1 MDFSKRKNQNKRLLR
16 WNHQEKLF
24 ARAWLYALRVACVA
38 VLIGVFAL
46 AGIALGTFMGML
58 DGVPEVSLESL
69 AITRQSSKIVDQD
82 GNLVTEI
89 RSAEQRTSIP
99 ISEMPQDLLDATVA
113 IEDARFYS
121 HNGIDL
127 EGILRAGVANL
138 AAGGTSEGGST
149 LTQQMI
155 KKMVLTSDQTWKRKI
170 QEWYLALD
178 LEYQL
183 NQEYG
188 KEQTKKLILESYLN
202 YNFLGNNAYGVEAA
216 AERYFGKHAKD
227 MNLAECALIA
237 GLFNAPSA
245 YDPTV
250 NEDNMAR
257 ERQIH
262 VLDAMLKEGFITQEE
277 YDEAFADPV
286 FARVAEWNS
295 HYEGEQNKVMYSY
308 FVDSV
313 IKQVEE
319 DLQEYLN
326 CSAQEAYNTLYYG
339 GLTIH
344 ITQDEEI
351 QSIVDDVFSDPDNL
365 QADTYYEMDYRLT
378 LFDKKDPNI
387 TENFGSYAL
396 FNTYEDAEAAA
407 AEFKSAYVT
416 EDMHEYTDYVE
427 DLTITE
433 QPQYSMTIIDQHTG
447 HVVALCG
454 GRGEKQSNM
463 GINRAIDSTRQPGS
477 TFKILAS
484 YAAALDVGGFGC
496 SSSMDDSFMQWGDWV
511 PNNWWGTGYYE
522 GGCTM
527 REGIANSKNIVTA
540 KFMREVGVETN
551 FDYVEKFGISTL
563 RREADEDGLTDMVGS
578 LCLGSG
584 SVSNIEI
591 CGAYATIAN
600 AGEYLEPILY
610 THITDMDG
618 DVLYEKEQESHRT
631 IKETTAYMLADMMRD
646 VVTGANGGTGTAC
659 NFDSS
664 MPIAGKTGTTS
675 DANDY
680 SFVGFTPYYTCAIM
694 AGFDYVSY
702 PEIYY
707 ESIDGYSI
715 DPAYLNTV
723 GYDMLDSS
731 VHKEIWSEVMSR
743 IHEPLEYKDEFFEMP
758 EGITWVSVCKDSGKI
773 PGPYCSK
780 DPRGSRVVSDMF
792 NEGDG
797 PEDVCDHHVEVTVC
811 KESGKAATKY
821 CPATETKVFVTRTD
835 EEIEEIGA
843 ENLSKIEDFK
853 YAIYDVKY
861 KNKIKTSSSGSDK
874 TKPAADYVQKY
885 AVECDLH
892 VAPKEESSVLP
903 PNDNSGVPVVSPVG
917 GTSTPNNENTGG

>member
-1 MDFSKRKNQNKRLLR
+1 MDYSKRKNRTKQLLR

-24 ARAWLYALRVACVA
+24 ARVWLYALRVICVA

-46 AGIALGTFMGML
+46 AGVALGTFLGML

-69 AITRQSSKIVDQD
+69 AITRQTSKIVDQE
-82 GNLVTEI
+82 GNLITEI
-89 RSAEQRTSIP
+89 KSAEQRTSIP

-183 NQEYG
+183 NSEFG

-216 AERYFGKHAKD
+216 AERYFGKNAKD

-250 NEDNMAR
+250 NEDNMSR
-257 ERQIH
+257 ERQIQ
-262 VLDAMLKEGFITQEE
+262 VLDAMLKEGFITQAE
-277 YDEAFADPV
+277 YDAAYADDV

-319 DLQEYLN
+319 DLQQYLN
-326 CSAQEAYNTLYYG
+326 CTELEAYNTLYYG

-344 ITQDEEI
+344 ITQDEEV
-351 QSIVDDVFSDPDNL
+351 QSIVDDVFSNPDNL
-365 QADTYYEMDYRLT
+365 QAETYYEMDYRLT
-378 LFDKKDPNI
+378 VFDEKDPNI
-387 TENFGSYAL
+387 TENFGTYAL
-396 FNTYEDAEAAA
+396 FWTHEQAEAAA
-407 AEFKSAYVT
+407 AEFKAAYVT
-416 EDMHEYTDYVE
+416 EGMQEYVDYVD

-496 SSSMDDSFMQWGDWV
+496 GSSMDDAPMQWGDWS
-511 PNNWWGTGYYE
+511 PNNYYSGYDGYK
-522 GGCTM
+522 TM
-527 REGIANSKNIVTA
+527 RDGIRDSLNIVTA
-540 KFMREVGVETN
+540 RFMREVGVEVC
-551 FDYVEKFGISTL
+551 FDYMESFGITSL
-563 RREADEDGLTDMVGS
+563 RREPDENGETDMVGS

-584 SVSNIEI
+584 SVSNIEL

-600 AGEYLEPILY
+600 AGQYIEPILY
-610 THITDMDG
+610 THVTDMDG
-618 DVLYEKEQESHRT
+618 AVLFEKQQETHRT
-631 IKETTAYMLADMMRD
+631 LKETTAFMLCDMMRD
-646 VVTGANGGTGTAC
+646 VVTSGTGDAC
-659 NFDSS
+659 NFDWN
-664 MPIAGKTGTTS
+664 MAIAGKTGTTDDS
-675 DANDY
+675 NDFA
-680 SFVGFTPYYTCAIM
+680 FVGFTPYYTCAIQS
-694 AGFDYVSY
+694 GFDYISY
-702 PEIYY
+702 PSNYY

-715 DPAYLNTV
+715 NPNGAKMV
-723 GYDMLDSS
+723 DSG
-731 VHKEIWSEVMSR
+731 VHKQLWAEVMGQ
-743 IHEPLEYKDEFFEMP
+743 IHEPLEYKDEFFERP
-758 EGITWVSVCKDSGKI
+758 EGLTMISICQDSGKI
-773 PGPYCSK
+773 PTELCYKDARGDRVNYDWIEAGNGP
-780 DPRGSRVVSDMF
+780 DEF
-792 NEGDG
+792 
-797 PEDVCDHHVEVTVC
+797 CDHHVEVTTC
-811 KESGKAATKY
+811 KESGKLATKY
-821 CPATETKVFVTRTD
+821 CPATETKVFITRTE

-843 ENLSKIEDFK
+843 GNLEKIADFE
-853 YAIYDVKY
+853 YAVYDVKY
-861 KNKIKTSSSGSDK
+861 KEYFSDK
-874 TKPAADYVQKY
+874 NSNNSTKPADDYVQKY

-892 VAPKEESSVLP
+892 VAEKEESSVLP
-903 PNDNSGVPVVSPVG
+903 PSGNKPGATAGVVVTPSTRAVSSP
-917 GTSTPNNENTGG
+917 NAENTGG

>member
-1 MDFSKRKNQNKRLLR
+1 MDFSKRKNRNKQLLR
-16 WNHQEKLF
+16 WNHQEKLY
-24 ARAWLYALRVACVA
+24 ARVWLYALRVICVA
-38 VLIGVFAL
+38 ALVGIFAL

-58 DGVPEVSLESL
+58 DGVPEVSLDSL
-69 AITRQSSKIVDQD
+69 AITRQTSKIVDQD
-82 GNLVTEI
+82 GNLITEI
-89 RSAEQRTSIP
+89 KSAEQRTSIP
-99 ISEMPQDLLDATVA
+99 IEEMPQDLLDAVVA

-188 KEQTKKLILESYLN
+188 KERTKGMILESYLN

-250 NEDNMAR
+250 NEDNKSR
-257 ERQIH
+257 ERQVH

-277 YDEAFADPV
+277 YDAALADNV

-295 HYEGEQNKVMYSY
+295 HYEESQNEVMYTY

-313 IKQVEE
+313 LKQVEE
-319 DLQEYLN
+319 DLQVYLN
-326 CSAQEAYNTLYYG
+326 CSEQEAYNTLYYG

-344 ITQDEEI
+344 ITQDAEM
-351 QSIVDDVFSDPDNL
+351 QRIVDEVFANPENL
-365 QADTYYEMDYRLT
+365 QYETYYEMDYRLT
-378 LFDKKDPNI
+378 VFDEKDSNI
-387 TENFGSYAL
+387 TENFGTYGL
-396 FNTYEDAEAAA
+396 FYTPEEAEAAA
-407 AEFKSAYVT
+407 NEFKSVYVT
-416 EDMHEYTDYVE
+416 ADMRKNVDYVE

-447 HVVALCG
+447 HVKALCG
-454 GRGEKQSNM
+454 GRGPKQSNM

-496 SSSMDDSFMQWGDWV
+496 SSSMDDSFMQWGDWA
-511 PNNWWGTGYYE
+511 PNNWYGSAYR
-522 GGCTM
+522 GGQTM
-527 REGIANSKNIVTA
+527 RDGIRDSLNIVTA

-551 FDYVEKFGISTL
+551 FDYMESFGITSL
-563 RREADEDGLTDMVGS
+563 RREPDENGETDMVGS

-584 SVSNIEI
+584 SVSNIEL

-600 AGEYLEPILY
+600 AGQYIEPILY

-618 DVLYEKEQESHRT
+618 AVLYQKEQETHRT
-631 IKETTAYMLADMMRD
+631 LKESTAYMLADMLREA
-646 VVTGANGGTGTAC
+646 VTSGTGSAC
-659 NFDSS
+659 NFDWN
-664 MPIAGKTGTTS
+664 MPIAGKTGTT
-675 DANDY
+675 DDGNDY
-680 SFVGFTPYYTCAIM
+680 AFVGFTPYYTCAIQS
-694 AGFDYVSY
+694 GFDYVAY
-702 PEIYY
+702 PENYY
-707 ESIDGYSI
+707 ESIGGYSI
-715 DPAYLNTV
+715 NPNGAY
-723 GYDMLDSS
+723 MLSDST
-731 VHKEIWSEVMSR
+731 HKYLWSEVMSR
-743 IHEPLEYKDEFFEMP
+743 IHAPLEYQTEFFPMP
-758 EGITWVSVCKDSGKI
+758 EGITWASVCKDSGKA
-773 PGPYCSK
+773 PGPFCSQ
-780 DPRGSRVVSDMF
+780 DPRGNRVISDMF

-797 PEDVCDHHVEVTVC
+797 PSGVCDHHVQVTVC

-835 EEIEEIGA
+835 EEIAEIGA
-843 ENLSKIEDFK
+843 GNLSSIADFE

-861 KNKIKTSSSGSDK
+861 KDAIAASLPASSST

-892 VAPKEESSVLP
+892 VAPKEESSAATPSNNTGVTVVTP
-903 PNDNSGVPVVSPVG
+903 SGRSSSSPNA
-917 GTSTPNNENTGG
+917 ENTGG